1 MRLKQCFHLNSYKF
15 GAFISILNMRQ
26 ILSSFIKTIR
36 RILADKLNQYNTT
49 LPYLITVIIALIV
62 VVGGINLFIELTETL
77 KTEILAS
84 YDTAIT
90 DYIISYRS
98 PTLTSYFKFV
108 TNVGDTYG
116 YLIVLGMFFLVSLFV
131 IKRWKYVAQATLV
144 LALATISNMMLKR
157 FIDRARPGI
166 EHLVSVETLSY
177 PSGHAMSAMAFYGFL
192 IFLVTKFNT
201 HKVTKFLLIVI
212 LVVLVLSIGISRIY
226 LGVHFP
232 SDVAGGFIA
241 GFIWIVFYVLVF
253 DLIELFIRDP
263 KT

>member
-1 MRLKQCFHLNSYKF
+1 MPL
-15 GAFISILNMRQ
+15 ISILSMRQ
-26 ILSSFIKTIR
+26 ILSFFIKTIR
-36 RILADKLNQYNTT
+36 QLLADKLNQYNTT
-49 LPYLITVIIALIV
+49 LPYLITMIIALVV

-77 KTEILAS
+77 KTELLAS

-98 PTLTSYFKFV
+98 TMLTSYFKFV

-116 YLIVLGMFFLVSLFV
+116 YLFLIVSLFV
-131 IKRWKYVAQATLV
+131 IKRWKYVTQATLV

-192 IFLVTKFNT
+192 IFLVTKFKIQ
-201 HKVTKFLLIVI
+201 KVAKFILIIVLVI
-212 LVVLVLSIGISRIY
+212 LILSIGISRIY

-241 GFIWIVFYVLVF
+241 GFIWVVFCKLIF
-253 DLIELFIRDP
+253 DLIELFRRDSQ
-263 KT
+263 T

>member
-1 MRLKQCFHLNSYKF
+1 
-15 GAFISILNMRQ
+15 MRQ
-26 ILSSFIKTIR
+26 ILSSFIKSVR
-36 RILADKLNQYNTT
+36 KFLADKLNQYNTT

-62 VVGGINLFIELTETL
+62 VVGGINAFIELTETL
-77 KTEILAS
+77 KTEVLAN
-84 YDTAIT
+84 YDSAIT
-90 DYIISYRS
+90 DYVISYRS

-116 YLIVLGMFFLVSLFV
+116 YLIVLGVFLVVSLLVF
-131 IKRWKYVAQATLV
+131 KRWKYVAQATLV
-144 LALATISNMMLKR
+144 LALATVSNMILKR

-192 IFLVTKFNT
+192 IFLVTKF
-201 HKVTKFLLIVI
+201 KIQKIIKYVLIIVLVLLI
-212 LVVLVLSIGISRIY
+212 LSIGISRIY

-241 GFIWIVFYVLVF
+241 GFIWVVFCVLIF
-253 DLIELFIRDP
+253 DLIELFRRDP
-263 KT
+263 QT